1 MMANYQEVSVKLTNT
16 QISKLKPAAKNKIG
30 TKVKL
35 NQKNFEDKELPYQL
49 FLTSRQANKIRN
61 SFANNT
67 SMEIKFSQ
75 AQISKIIQSGGS
87 FSSWLGNLGKKGLE
101 NVAIPLARD
110 NLPRLVSNLTSNA
123 SNKFE
128 RKRSGKRIAERKKRL
143 CFTYFG

>member
-1 MMANYQEVSVKLTNT
+1 M
-16 QISKLKPAAKNKIG
+16 
-30 TKVKL
+30 
-35 NQKNFEDKELPYQL
+35 PYQL
-49 FLTSRQANKIRN
+49 FLTSRQTNKIRN

-143 CFTYFG
+143 CFTYFGWTYEWCY